1 MNIVTQAPQAHSPG
15 DAAGL
20 TPARSPAAPA
30 PDWCGR
36 LFEGV
41 DARTVAWL
49 KRCSELRRVRAQK
62 YVFDQYSRARSVYV
76 VERGVVMV
84 ERSTPAGQRQV
95 FGFSYPGDCIGLS
108 PKDGRF
114 EYSLRSLSEAELRE
128 FSISRLTRCASE
140 SAVLENNMR
149 RIRGSISSHA
159 INLMFALGQK
169 KAHERVCYL
178 LQEIRER
185 GVGPCD
191 TVIDLPMSRQDM
203 ADYLGLTIETVS
215 RAIRRLRDDDVI
227 EVESSY
233 RLRLL
238 KPDTVRS
245 LGAVSGR

>member
-1 MNIVTQAPQAHSPG
+1 MAGAPQAHARG
-15 DAAGL
+15 NAAG
-20 TPARSPAAPA
+20 PMSAKPPPA

-41 DARTVAWL
+41 DPRTVAWL
-49 KRCSELRRVRAQK
+49 RRCSGLRRVRALN
-62 YVFDQYSRARSVYV
+62 YVFDQYSPAKSIYV
-76 VERGVVMV
+76 VEKGVVMV

-95 FGFSYPGDCIGLS
+95 FGFSWPGDCIGLS
-108 PKDGRF
+108 PNEGRF

-128 FSISRLTRCASE
+128 FSISRLARCASE
-140 SAVLENNMR
+140 SPALETNMR

-159 INLMFALGQK
+159 INLMFALGRK

-185 GVGPCD
+185 CVGPDD

-203 ADYLGLTIETVS
+203 ADYLGLTVETVS
-215 RAIRRLRDDDVI
+215 RAIRSLRDDGVI

-233 RLRLL
+233 RRLYLL
-238 KPDTVRS
+238 KPDAVQS
-245 LGAVSGR
+245 LGGVSGR